1 MKTKYYIFEPPKTER
16 EKLLESDIEL
26 TGSRRKA
33 IELLKLFELIKEY
46 Y

>member
-1 MKTKYYIFEPPKTER
+1 MKTKHYIFEPVKTER
-16 EKLLESDIEL
+16 EKLLKSAIEL

-33 IELLKLFELIKEY
+33 IELLKLFEEIKEY